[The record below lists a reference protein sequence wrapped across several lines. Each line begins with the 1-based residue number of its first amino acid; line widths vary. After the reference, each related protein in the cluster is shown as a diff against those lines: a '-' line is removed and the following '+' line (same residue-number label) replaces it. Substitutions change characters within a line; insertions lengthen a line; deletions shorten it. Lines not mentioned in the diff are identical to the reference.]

1 MSTAIVIFGASGDLA
16 ARKLIPALYANF
28 TKDRLPEGTRVVGFS
43 TSPFTD
49 DQFRE
54 KMRLAIRTFAPQD
67 FDERRWAT
75 FAPKLSYQPGHL
87 ENEEDYAALSARVRE
102 NGIPEDLLFYLAVA
116 PEHFPGILSRLGAAG
131 MLTQEA
137 QTGFRRIIVEKPFG
151 RDLASARAL
160 NDALRSV
167 ASEDQIY
174 RIDHYLGKETVQNI
188 LMVRFGNAIFEPL
201 WNRNYIDHVQIS
213 VAETV
218 GVGHRARYYDTTGAL
233 RDMFQNHLLQI
244 LTLVAMEPPSQVEA
258 NALRDEKVKVLRALQ
273 AIAPEHA
280 ARHAV
285 RAQYAGYR
293 SERGVDP
300 ASTTETY
307 AAVRLHIDNW
317 RWQGVP
323 FYLRSGKMLKKR
335 TSEIVVQFRRPPTQ
349 IFDVQAGVTELFTNR
364 LIIRIQPDEALRLRF
379 ITKVPDRGMAMRP
392 VDMDFHYQDSFGEQ
406 AIPEAYERLLL
417 DALRGDASLFT
428 RSDEIELA
436 WTVVDGIRA
445 GWEGSHA
452 PPLASYEPGSWGPGE
467 ADQLLWRDLRWWI
480 QDDDTQR
487 NPDGR

>member
-1 MSTAIVIFGASGDLA
+1 VSTTIVIFGASGDLA
-16 ARKLIPALYANF
+16 ARKLIPALYANL
-28 TKDRLPEGTRVVGFS
+28 TKGRLPEGTRVVGFS

-49 DQFRE
+49 EQFRE
-54 KMRLAIRTFAPQD
+54 KMRLAVRTFAPQD
-67 FDERRWAT
+67 FDEQHWAS
-75 FAPKLSYQPGHL
+75 FAPMLFYQSGRL
-87 ENEEDYAALSARVRE
+87 ENDEDYARLARKIRE
-102 NGIPEDLLFYLAVA
+102 NGEPRDLLFYLAVA
-116 PEHFPGILSRLGAAG
+116 PDFFPTILAKLGTAG
-131 MLTQEA
+131 LVTQGPRS
-137 QTGFRRIIVEKPFG
+137 GFRRIIVEKPFG
-151 RDLASARAL
+151 RDLTSARSL
-160 NDALRSV
+160 NETLRSV

-258 NALRDEKVKVLRALQ
+258 NALRDEKVKVLRALRD
-273 AIAPEHA
+273 IAPEHA

-285 RAQYAGYR
+285 RAQYTGYR
-293 SERGVDP
+293 SEQGVDP

-323 FYLRSGKMLKKR
+323 FYLRSGKMLKAR

-364 LIIRIQPDEALRLRF
+364 LIVRIQPDEALRLRF
-379 ITKVPDRGMAMRP
+379 VTKVPDQGMAMRP

-417 DALRGDASLFT
+417 DALRGDASLFA

-436 WTVVDGIRA
+436 WNVVDGIRA

-452 PPLASYEPGSWGPGE
+452 PLLTFYEPGSWGPGA
-467 ADQLLWRDLRWWI
+467 ADQLLWRDGRWWI
-480 QDDDTQR
+480 QDEEGQQHQG
-487 NPDGR
+487 GR

>member
-1 MSTAIVIFGASGDLA
+1 M
-16 ARKLIPALYANF
+16 K
-28 TKDRLPEGTRVVGFS
+28 EGTKAFAADEFQESDWSEFS
-43 TSPFTD
+43 
-49 DQFRE
+49 E
-54 KMRLAIRTFAPQD
+54 
-67 FDERRWAT
+67 
-75 FAPKLSYQPGHL
+75 H
-87 ENEEDYAALSARVRE
+87 
-102 NGIPEDLLFYLAVA
+102 LFYHRGEFEGQKHYDALAGRLDELIGNKGNVLHYLATA
-116 PEHFPGILSRLGAAG
+116 PEYYPTVIHHLADSGLLAESDGKG
-131 MLTQEA
+131 Y
-137 QTGFRRIIVEKPFG
+137 RRIIIEKPFG
-151 RDLASARAL
+151 RDLPSALAL
-160 NDALRSV
+160 NRGLHHV
-167 ASEDQIY
+167 LKEEQIY
-174 RIDHYLGKETVQNI
+174 RIDHYLGKETVQNVI
-188 LMVRFGNAIFEPL
+188 VFRFGNAIFEPL

-293 SERGVDP
+293 SEQGVDP

-307 AAVRLHIDNW
+307 AAVRLNIDNW

-323 FYLRSGKMLKKR
+323 FYLRSGKMLKNR
-335 TSEIVVQFRRPPTQ
+335 VSEIVVQFRRPPTQ
-349 IFDVQAGVTELFTNR
+349 IFDVQSGVTELFTNR

-379 ITKVPDRGMAMRP
+379 VTKVPDRGMVMRP

-406 AIPEAYERLLL
+406 SIPEAYERLLL
-417 DALRGDASLFT
+417 DALRGDASLFA

-436 WTVVDGIRA
+436 WNVVDGIRA

-452 PPLASYEPGSWGPGE
+452 PPLTSYEPGSWGPGA

-480 QDDDTQR
+480 QDDETHR
-487 NPDGR
+487 TPDGR